1 MTGQLGWSEVGSGC
15 ESQRVNRKLR
25 RAITLTLVLAPLM
38 ALTSPHLLESA
49 ASTKS
54 CFKNKPKA
62 RETNPPP
69 HSPLPPPA
77 HGFPPHGQ
85 GAWPLHSAS
94 PAGEVVMWGSD
105 Q

>member
-15 ESQRVNRKLR
+15 ESQRVNWKLR

-69 HSPLPPPA
+69 PTSTWLSSPWPGGMASSQCLPCRR
-77 HGFPPHGQ
+77 
-85 GAWPLHSAS
+85 
-94 PAGEVVMWGSD
+94 GSD
-105 Q
+105 VG